1 MYLKEKRKVKEEQHL
16 QAQREDR
23 VLLRF
28 ALAVDTPTSSVKA
41 SSESQ
46 SLVHLSHLTHRHW
59 GNSNLRVIRLLI
71 NKILKIWMQMESG
84 ETHFEYA
91 SFYWLWV

>member
-71 NKILKIWMQMESG
+71 NKQNFKDLDANGIRRNP
-84 ETHFEYA
+84 F
-91 SFYWLWV
+91 